1 MKYWYYDI
9 PENDI
14 FSKLKCFLILEEVLN
29 MSDDEKID
37 LTDRS
42 YQALCRAQIMT
53 LEQVVKLIEEMEK
66 E

>member
-1 MKYWYYDI
+1 MKYWHYAI
-9 PENDI
+9 PEDDI
-14 FSKLKCFLILEEVLN
+14 FSKLKCFLVLEEVLN